1 MKDAPIGIRYPWET
15 PPDEGVLTE
24 VAEGVL
30 WARLPLPMALDHV
43 NIYFLREPNGW
54 ALVDTGFDT
63 KRARAILEGLIAQ
76 LDGPVTRVFV
86 THYHPDHIGLAGW
99 LMARGTELIC
109 TRTSYVTAR
118 MLTLDAQDVPAP
130 ETLEFWRVNG
140 MDPEVLAQRAT
151 ERPFNFA
158 DCVHPLPLGF
168 TRVEE
173 GDRITLGGRDW
184 DVALGQGHAADHAV
198 LYEVDG
204 PLVLGGDQLLPS
216 ISPNIGVYATEPEAD
231 PVGEWLDAC
240 ARLAP
245 RARDDQ
251 LVLPG
256 HKLPFTGLPLRMA
269 QLAQNHHGALDRLLD
284 HLQTPRLGGECFAPL
299 FKRKITSGIYGLA
312 FVETIAH
319 LNHLWKRG
327 DITRTP
333 QADGVYVWQAK
344 GNGDDRDTDNC
355 RSA

>member
-1 MKDAPIGIRYPWET
+1 MKDDIGGITYPWET
-15 PPDEGVLTE
+15 PPPEGALME

-43 NIYFLREPNGW
+43 NVFFLREPDGW

-63 KRARAILEGLIAQ
+63 RRARALLTGLIEQ
-76 LDGPVTRVFV
+76 LDGPVTKVLV

-99 LMARGTELIC
+99 LMAQGAELIC
-109 TRTSYVTAR
+109 TRTTYVTAR
-118 MLTLDAQDVPAP
+118 MLTLDAQDLPPA

-140 MDPEVLAQRAT
+140 MDAAVLAARAR

-158 DCVHPLPLGF
+158 DTVHPLPLGF
-168 TRVEE
+168 TRIDA
-173 GDRITLGGRDW
+173 GDRITLGGRTW

-198 LYEVDG
+198 LYEVG
-204 PLVLGGDQLLPS
+204 GTLVLGGDQLLPS

-231 PVGEWLDAC
+231 PLGEWLDAC
-240 ARLAP
+240 AALAP
-245 RARDDQ
+245 LARPDH

-256 HKLPFTGLPLRMA
+256 HKLPYTGLPLRMR
-269 QLAQNHHGALDRLLD
+269 QLADNHHGALARLLD
-284 HLQTPRLGGECFAPL
+284 HLDRPRIGGACFTPL
-299 FKRKITSGIYGLA
+299 FKRKVTPAIYGLA

-327 DITRTP
+327 RVTRTAR
-333 QADGVYVWQAK
+333 ADGVYEWQA
-344 GNGDDRDTDNC
+344 REA
-355 RSA
+355 S